1 MLPQLS
7 RDAAAG
13 HLDAVRET
21 LSTAWR
27 LTAVGTV
34 LAAAAYLSLGTEL
47 TGVLF
52 AGNSTS
58 DARYIGLLTMA
69 FGAGLPAFSAQYVA
83 LRGFYAFEDTRT
95 PFLLQVAIA
104 GCNVALALLAYAVL
118 PLPAKMVGVAAAYSL
133 TYWLGLALT
142 VTVLGRRVGG
152 LDGARVV
159 RTYVRLA
166 VAALPAA
173 LAAAGTAWLFGRLLG
188 DGVTGSVAALVGGGG
203 VLLGGYLL
211 GTRLLHVDELSAL
224 AAAVRRRGSSGR
236 PSRPT

>member
-1 MLPQLS
+1 
-7 RDAAAG
+7 
-13 HLDAVRET
+13 
-21 LSTAWR
+21 
-27 LTAVGTV
+27 
-34 LAAAAYLSLGTEL
+34 
-47 TGVLF
+47 
-52 AGNSTS
+52 
-58 DARYIGLLTMA
+58 
-69 FGAGLPAFSAQYVA
+69 
-83 LRGFYAFEDTRT
+83 
-95 PFLLQVAIA
+95 
-104 GCNVALALLAYAVL
+104 
-118 PLPAKMVGVAAAYSL
+118 
-133 TYWLGLALT
+133 
-142 VTVLGRRVGG
+142 
-152 LDGARVV
+152 V